1 VTSVVDAGWAGSGA
15 RPTRNVYRLL
25 LWGGLVVLL
34 VAELIALTLPFAPA
48 GNLAQKGS
56 WAAAMYAAQRGI
68 RPTFITIVVA
78 TLFFSWPVLR
88 QESRTVLDE
97 SPDRITSARWFSAH
111 LALLALLILGTRVQT
126 THLKSIE
133 AWEGWLLLWIVLSV
147 AALAT
152 WLFSA
157 MPPRFYARWIARSR
171 SALLAAVGVGLA
183 SYALGNWMQ
192 ELWWLLQRA
201 TFQMVATV
209 LGLLD
214 QAAVNR
220 PDEFVLGTSRF
231 AVRITAHCSGLEGI
245 GLTCAFI
252 GIYLWTYRRQLS
264 FPRALLL
271 LPIGAVCIWLLNS
284 IRIAALILIGNWNRD
299 IALKGFHSAAGWI
312 FFNLVAVGLVWASS
326 QYRLFVKA
334 TENEPPTANPAS
346 GYLLPLLVLFA
357 SALFVRM
364 LAPQFFLQ
372 VVAVPVLATLW
383 YYRRTLLSL
392 QWKPSW
398 FSVLAGAGV
407 FVVTAVVSSSS
418 AGVLSFGTALQ
429 HLSIPAAA
437 GLLVLGLAGGGVA
450 VPIAQELAF
459 RGYLERKLV
468 ASDFENVPFTKF
480 TWLSFLGSSI
490 AFGVIEPN
498 WLPGVFAGMIFAAA
512 MYRRGLLSD
521 AIIAHICSSGMLFA
535 LAATS
540 GRWPL
545 LGRF

>member
-1 VTSVVDAGWAGSGA
+1 VSSVVDAGWAGSEA
-15 RPTRNVYRLL
+15 RPTRNSYRLL
-25 LWGGLVVLL
+25 LWGGLILL
-34 VAELIALTLPFAPA
+34 LLAELVALTLPFDPR
-48 GNLAQKGS
+48 GNLAQKGF
-56 WAAAMYAAQRGI
+56 WGGFIYTAQLGI
-68 RPTFITIVVA
+68 RPTFITTVA
-78 TLFFSWPVLR
+78 AAIFFSWPILR
-88 QESRTVLDE
+88 QEFRTVLDE
-97 SPDRITSARWFSAH
+97 SPDRITSAGWFTAH
-111 LALLALLILGTRVQT
+111 LALLVLLILGTRAQAID
-126 THLKSIE
+126 LKSID

-157 MPPRFYARWIARSR
+157 MPPRFYVRWIVRSR
-171 SALLAAVGVGLA
+171 SAMLTAVAVGLA
-183 SYALGNWMQ
+183 SYGLGNWMQ
-192 ELWWLLQRA
+192 ELWGLLQHA

-209 LGLLD
+209 LGLLG

-220 PDEFVLGTSRF
+220 PDQFVLGTTRF
-231 AVRITAHCSGLEGI
+231 AVRITAHCSGLEGV

-252 GIYLWTYRRQLS
+252 GIYLWTNRRQLS
-264 FPRALLL
+264 FPGALIL
-271 LPIGAVCIWLLNS
+271 LPVGAVSIWVLNS

-299 IALKGFHSAAGWI
+299 VALKGFHSAAGWI

-326 QYRLFVKA
+326 KYGLFVKA

-357 SALFVRM
+357 CSLFVRM

-372 VVAVPVLATLW
+372 LVALPVLATLW

-407 FVVTAVVSSSS
+407 FVLTAVVSSSS
-418 AGVLSFGTALQ
+418 AGALFFGTTP
-429 HLSIPAAA
+429 SIPAAT
-437 GLLVLGLAGGGVA
+437 GLLVLGLVGGGVA

-521 AIIAHICSSGMLFA
+521 AIIAHVCSSGMLLA
-535 LAATS
+535 LAATA